1 MKMCSSFAFLLTA
14 AALAWAQNPPPGGHG
29 RFGAA
34 GPRFLGAEAG
44 VPRRVVKGAPFSGD
58 LVTESTE
65 TLADGNRI
73 RQTSTAHLVR
83 DSEGRTRREE
93 SLAGLGA
100 LAAGGGAQQVVFIH
114 DPVTGA
120 SYAVDPAHK
129 TANKSAWS
137 MPAPRVRSSDAAVE
151 ERRERRA
158 GGVNQSMK
166 TEALGA
172 ATIEGLPAQGTR
184 ITVTIAAGAIGNEA
198 PIQVVTERWYSADL
212 QMAVLTK
219 RSDPRSGETVTRL
232 TNVIRSEPA
241 AALLQV
247 PPDYKVTERTAPRFR
262 PPSGAASQ

>member
-1 MKMCSSFAFLLTA
+1 MKMRNSFSLLLAA
-14 AALAWAQNPPPGGHG
+14 AALAWAQSPPPAGHG
-29 RFGAA
+29 GFGSA

-44 VPRRVVKGAPFSGD
+44 MPRRVVKGAPFSGD

-73 RQTSTAHLVR
+73 HQTSTAHMVR

-114 DPVTGA
+114 DPVAGA
-120 SYAVDPAHK
+120 NYALDSVHK
-129 TANKSAWS
+129 TANKSAWIG
-137 MPAPRVRSSDAAVE
+137 PSSGKRPFAAATE
-151 ERRERRA
+151 ARREMRA
-158 GGVNQSMK
+158 GNVPQSVK

-172 ATIEGLPAQGTR
+172 AAIEGLQAQGTR
-184 ITVTIAAGAIGNEA
+184 TTVTIAAGAIGNDS

-212 QMAVLTK
+212 QMVILSK

-232 TNVIRSEPA
+232 TNVSRAEPSS
-241 AALLQV
+241 ALFQV
-247 PPDYKVTERTAPRFR
+247 PPDFKVTERPAPRFR
-262 PPSGAASQ
+262 PSAAAPSQ

>member
-1 MKMCSSFAFLLTA
+1 MKMCSSFAFLLAA

-100 LAAGGGAQQVVFIH
+100 LAAGGSAQQVVFIH
-114 DPVTGA
+114 DPVAGA
-120 SYAVDPAHK
+120 SYALDPALK
-129 TANKSAWS
+129 TASKSAWAR
-137 MPAPRVRSSDAAVE
+137 PASGARSSDAAVE
-151 ERRERRA
+151 ERRERRVGIA
-158 GGVNQSMK
+158 NQSMR

-172 ATIEGLPAQGTR
+172 STIEGLPAQGTR
-184 ITVTIAAGAIGNEA
+184 TTVIIAAGAIGNEA

-232 TNVIRSEPA
+232 SNVSRSEPSP
-241 AALLQV
+241 ALFQV
-247 PPDYKVTERTAPRFR
+247 PPDFKVTEHAAPHFHSPAGTAR
-262 PPSGAASQ
+262 Q

>member
-1 MKMCSSFAFLLTA
+1 MKMCGSFAFLLA
-14 AALAWAQNPPPGGHG
+14 AGALAWAQNPLPGGHG
-29 RFGAA
+29 RFGA

-44 VPRRVVKGAPFSGD
+44 VPRHVVKGAPFSGD
-58 LVTESTE
+58 WIAESTE

-73 RQTSTAHLVR
+73 RQTSTAHMVR

-114 DPVTGA
+114 DPVAGA
-120 SYAVDPAHK
+120 SYALDPAHK
-129 TANKSAWS
+129 TATKSAWT
-137 MPAPRVRSSDAAVE
+137 APGARSSAVIE
-151 ERRERRA
+151 ERKEVRA
-158 GGVNQSMK
+158 GGANQSVK

-172 ATIEGLPAQGTR
+172 ATIEGLQAQGTR
-184 ITVTIAAGAIGNEA
+184 TTVTIAAGAIGNEA

-232 TNVIRSEPA
+232 TNVTRSEPA
-241 AALLQV
+241 PPVLQV

-262 PPSGAASQ
+262 PPSGAASR